1 MDAHFNEYLA
11 AVVGMQSIYG
21 EPGDSRP
28 TEFHDDSVP
37 ATADAVERE
46 VSTGSHWDV

>member
-11 AVVGMQSIYG
+11 AVSGMQDIYG
-21 EPGDSRP
+21 EPCDSRP

-37 ATADAVERE
+37 ATSVGADVE
-46 VSTGSHWDV
+46 VTVGSHWDV